1 MSALHWVVLFLVSAH
16 IHRGE
21 CEEGGR
27 TTMRAFVEV
36 EERTVI
42 PCGLCFM
49 SFQSA
54 LFIDLYEGPGR
65 RWVNWVNAA
74 F

>member
-42 PCGLCFM
+42 P
-49 SFQSA
+49 
-54 LFIDLYEGPGR
+54 
-65 RWVNWVNAA
+65 
-74 F
+74 